1 MKVFALLGE
10 HLGHSYS
17 PIIQKKLFE
26 QKGLDYDYKL
36 LEIKK
41 DEIKE
46 TLDKLRSGEYAGFN
60 VTIPYKREVMQYL
73 DEIKDE
79 ALAIGAVNTIK
90 CENGKLVGYNTDY
103 YGFSDELKYYNIDV
117 FNKTCYVLGTGGASL
132 AVKKALGDL
141 GGKVVSVSRT
151 KSDDTITYDMLDI
164 KNDEIV
170 VNTTPLG
177 MYPNVDASPLK
188 EEDARKALAII
199 FSKSSWEIS
208 KSKVCGF
215 FSAASAA
222 SMKRSA
228 SMPVTTGI
236 GLIANA
242 IVVFLSCFKRKIRQI
257 ILKMQFFSRF
267 PSQIWEFVKQ

>member
-46 TLDKLRSGEYAGFN
+46 TLDKLRNGEYAGFN
-60 VTIPYKREVMQYL
+60 VTIPYKKEVMQYL

-188 EEDARKALAII
+188 EEDARKALAIVDII
-199 FSKSSWEIS
+199 FNPSVTKLMSYNKNSYNGLLMLIGQACKAQDIWLSKHYDVDYDYMIKYVEG
-208 KSKVCGF
+208 V
-215 FSAASAA
+215 
-222 SMKRSA
+222 
-228 SMPVTTGI
+228 
-236 GLIANA
+236 
-242 IVVFLSCFKRKIRQI
+242 
-257 ILKMQFFSRF
+257 ILG
-267 PSQIWEFVKQ
+267 E